1 LAAKFT
7 DGVSDGVYGVR
18 LHATQIDT
26 ERMYLVFGDVDQT
39 MRVEL
44 LLFRG
49 DGRDRCGNHTLD
61 PVL

>member
-1 LAAKFT
+1 
-7 DGVSDGVYGVR
+7 
-18 LHATQIDT
+18 
-26 ERMYLVFGDVDQT
+26 MYLVFGDVDQT